1 MPAVIPNAVNNAAP
15 LESPASILIM
25 PLSAVLPSLLAVEL
39 AYSVNLPDTLAAVT
53 PVIPAATMASASPV
67 TVFDADA
74 GTYTSVSLILMLAP
88 AVKLLGVA
96 VPVRVGQDVFQAS
109 RPILTQTLLEFL

>member
-1 MPAVIPNAVNNAAP
+1 MPAVIPKAVNNAAP

-25 PLSAVLPSLLAVEL
+25 PPSDVLPSLLAVEL
-39 AYSVNLPDTLAAVT
+39 ADSVNLPDTAAAVT
-53 PVIPAATMASASPV
+53 PVMPAATMAAARPV

-74 GTYTSVSLILMLAP
+74 GTYTSVSLILILAP

-96 VPVRVGQDVFQAS
+96 VPVRVGQDSFQLS
-109 RPILTQTLLEFL
+109 DPILAQLLLEFL

>member
-25 PLSAVLPSLLAVEL
+25 PLSDVLPSLLAVEL
-39 AYSVNLPDTLAAVT
+39 AYSANFPDTLYAVT
-53 PVIPAATMASASPV
+53 PVMPAPRMAPASPV
-67 TVFDADA
+67 TVFDPGA
-74 GTYTSVSLILMLAP
+74 GTYTSVSLMLILAP

-96 VPVRVGQDVFQAS
+96 VPVRVAQDVFQAS
-109 RPILTQTLLEFL
+109 RPILTQVLLEFL